1 MFKCSIIIEEK
12 PWVLLE
18 RFTYVQQFHQYL
30 KEITCTL
37 DIKYKHF
44 RLWSPST
51 LKLLCSMTLSGMS
64 QKGVTYHYRGPC
76 DTNIGS
82 QQGNIETRS

>member
-18 RFTYVQQFHQYL
+18 SSIHVQQFHQYL

-51 LKLLCSMTLSGMS
+51 LKLLFSMKFSGMS
-64 QKGVTYHYRGPC
+64 QKGVT
-76 DTNIGS
+76 
-82 QQGNIETRS
+82 

>member
-18 RFTYVQQFHQYL
+18 RSTYAQQYVLSIF
-30 KEITCTL
+30 EGNNITCTL
-37 DIKYKHF
+37 YIKYKHF

-51 LKLLCSMTLSGMS
+51 FKLLFRMMLSGMS
-64 QKGVTYHYRGPC
+64 QKGVT
-76 DTNIGS
+76 
-82 QQGNIETRS
+82 